1 MSRKN
6 TLLKFQIITAGNG
19 SGDLTSTITNIQHL
33 DNVGIQVNLSG
44 TPSMTGTFKV
54 QVSADHAQDTEGNV
68 SVAGNWTTI
77 VQGGVSGGSPT
88 TTYFDLNQL
97 SSPWIRLIYTHV
109 SGSGTVNAFITA
121 KML

>member
-6 TLLKFQIITAGNG
+6 TLLKFQIITNG
-19 SGDLTSTITNIQHL
+19 VGAGDLTSTVTNIQHL

-44 TPSMTGTFKV
+44 TPTMTGTFKV

-68 SVAGNWTTI
+68 SVAGSWST
-77 VQGGVSGGSPT
+77 VVSGGVSSGAPT
-88 TTYFDLNQL
+88 VTYFDLNQL

-109 SGSGTVNAFITA
+109 SGAGTVNAFITA